1 MSEPIGFI
9 GLGNMGG
16 GMAASL
22 ARAGF
27 RVLGHD
33 VDRAALARAEAA
45 GVTPVTDIRSLG
57 AEAGILLAMLPNSPE
72 VEDCF
77 LGPDGILGDLA
88 AGSLV
93 IECSTIAP
101 ATTDRLAAACA
112 EAGLDFMDAPVARSP
127 IEAAIGKLLFMVGAD
142 DAVLARARPLIDAM
156 GDTVLHCGSVG
167 AGIRTKLVANLL
179 SQATGQLSAE
189 ALALGLK
196 LGLDRET
203 LLGVLTGGL
212 ARNGYLADY
221 WRAKVLAGD
230 TEPGFAIALSA
241 KDLHLAV
248 AMAEAAGAA
257 VPTATA
263 ARDAVT
269 AAAETDGAR
278 DVSALLNVALR
289 AAGMAELDGDGT
301 GGKA

>member
-1 MSEPIGFI
+1 MSESIGFV

-33 VDRAALARAEAA
+33 VDRAALARAESA
-45 GVTPVTDIRSLG
+45 GVTPVRDIRSLG
-57 AEAGILLAMLPNSPE
+57 AEASVLLAMLPNSPE

-93 IECSTIAP
+93 VECSTIAP
-101 ATTDRLAAACA
+101 ATADRLAAACG
-112 EAGLDFMDAPVARSP
+112 EAGLAFMDAPVARSP

-142 DAVLARARPLIDAM
+142 DAVPARARPLIDAM
-156 GDTVLHCGSVG
+156 GDTVLHCGPAD

-189 ALALGLK
+189 ALGLK
-196 LGLDRET
+196 LGLHRKT
-203 LLGVLTGGL
+203 LLGVLTGRL
-212 ARNGYLADY
+212 ARNGYLSDY
-221 WRAKVLAGD
+221 WRAKVLADD
-230 TEPGFAIALSA
+230 TEPGCAISSRPRTSISPSPWPRRRAPRCRQPPLPGTRSPRPP
-241 KDLHLAV
+241 K
-248 AMAEAAGAA
+248 
-257 VPTATA
+257 PTA
-263 ARDAVT
+263 
-269 AAAETDGAR
+269 
-278 DVSALLNVALR
+278 R
-289 AAGMAELDGDGT
+289 AT
-301 GGKA
+301 SPPC